1 MLIYID
7 GFVLIDVLARPVDS
21 PSELVILIQ
30 TSHSVSEL
38 AFLIQTS
45 RSVSEEI
52 KGM

>member
-1 MLIYID
+1 MD
-7 GFVLIDVLARPVDS
+7 GSALVDVLARPVDS
-21 PSELVILIQ
+21 PSELVILIP

-45 RSVSEEI
+45 HSVSEEI